1 VRQPGLARGLF
12 VCNTKSTP
20 GETGALTTELQM
32 DTLHTQIENTKLSP
46 WYFAVNWGI
55 LTLQQKIA
63 EMEARGQ
70 DPIYDIKQ
78 LEKLQDLEQ
87 FLKMSWDMWL
97 ARYETS
103 ETAQEVK

>member
-1 VRQPGLARGLF
+1 MRQPGLDAGLF
-12 VCNTKSTP
+12 LCNAKGTP
-20 GETGALTTELQM
+20 GETGAFTTELQM

-70 DPIYDIKQ
+70 YPIYDIKQ

-103 ETAQEVK
+103 ETAQEAK